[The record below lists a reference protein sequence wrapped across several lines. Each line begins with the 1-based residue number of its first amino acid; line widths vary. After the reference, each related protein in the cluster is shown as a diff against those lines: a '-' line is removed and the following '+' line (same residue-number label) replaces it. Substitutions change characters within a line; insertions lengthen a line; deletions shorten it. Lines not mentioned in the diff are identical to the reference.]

1 MPKWKSFDIRQ
12 HGRRVLIG
20 LVVLV
25 VANLAVALLFVQ
37 PKVREYRTI
46 RDQYEPR
53 RLELRQFKKLVE
65 TREAYLAALDG
76 AEQDLATLRKDVLST
91 KDRRMVRVQLELAEL
106 TRQFG
111 VALERVDY
119 RNDVLAGEGLEYYA
133 MIVPLEGGY
142 TNLRKFIEAV
152 EESEEFLVIE
162 SVALDQ
168 AKDGGSLLQL
178 NITLATY
185 FEAPEE
191 LLLDRDERDRPRRP
205 GPLDD
210 CRRGQIKSRRE

>member
-1 MPKWKSFDIRQ
+1 MPRWNSFDIRQ
-12 HGRRVLIG
+12 HGRRLLIS

-25 VANLAVALLFVQ
+25 AANLVVALVLVQ
-37 PKVREYRTI
+37 PKVREYRTV
-46 RDQYEPR
+46 RDQHEPQ
-53 RLELRQFKKLVE
+53 RLALREFKKVVE
-65 TREAYLAALDG
+65 SREAYLGALDS
-76 AEQDLATLRKDVLST
+76 AQQDLKTLRTDVLST
-91 KDRRMVRVQLELAEL
+91 KGRRMVKVHLELAEL

-119 RNDVLAGEGLEYYA
+119 RNDILADEGLEYHA
-133 MIVPLEGGY
+133 MVVPLEGGY

-152 EESEEFLVIE
+152 EESDEFLVIE

-191 LLLDRDERDRPRRP
+191 LLLERDERERTRRS
-205 GPLDD
+205 GG
-210 CRRGQIKSRRE
+210 RRAGGRT